1 MRAAQL
7 RVQYNLDVSR
17 LCDFFKWEELEMAR
31 HYAGLSVLDMVVAMR
46 QGERFMEI
54 WKNMIGE

>member
-7 RVQYNLDVSR
+7 RVQYNLNVAR
-17 LCDFFKWEELEMAR
+17 LCDFFKWEKLEMAR
-31 HYAGLSVLDMVVAMR
+31 HYAGLSVVDMVVAMR
-46 QGERFMEI
+46 QGERYMEI